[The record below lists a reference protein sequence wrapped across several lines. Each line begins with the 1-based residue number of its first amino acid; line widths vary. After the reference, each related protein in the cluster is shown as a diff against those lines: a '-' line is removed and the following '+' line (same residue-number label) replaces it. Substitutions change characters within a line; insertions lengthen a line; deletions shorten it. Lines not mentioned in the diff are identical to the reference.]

1 MKELYEK
8 AKRVRQHT
16 KTCDEQAPEIQ
27 TMVALKGDKNQNDQL
42 DGVVKR
48 QTNKDRDD
56 DLKAEGVP

>member
-1 MKELYEK
+1 
-8 AKRVRQHT
+8 
-16 KTCDEQAPEIQ
+16 
-27 TMVALKGDKNQNDQL
+27 MVALKGDKNQNDQL